1 MALLTEHPLG
11 WADARH
17 VVFADSAPSRRA
29 PLNFGGSTAAIQ
41 STGPSLSP
49 QQRSFVHWLF
59 REAGLNAELYREET
73 LARRLPACLRAVRAS
88 CVGGARNVIQN
99 DPFLLDR
106 AVSALVIGVT
116 SFFRDAQVFDELRG
130 RILPQL
136 ISSSNT
142 LRIWSAGCS
151 DGQELYSVAMLLD
164 EIGWLN
170 RADLLGTDCRPDA
183 LRRAAQGVY
192 SDDEV
197 SAIPG
202 ELSGAH
208 LLRGDAGW
216 QIRSRLRTV
225 IRWRSAD
232 LTHVIEPG
240 TWDLILCRNM
250 VMYLEPVVAHEVWI
264 NLARA
269 LRPGGFLVVGKAE
282 RPGSDQLAPVTRCV
296 FARKSGMSGY
306 PC

>member
-29 PLNFGGSTAAIQ
+29 PLNFGGSAAAVQ
-41 STGPSLSP
+41 PGGPALTP
-49 QQRSFVHWLF
+49 EQRAFVHWLF

-88 CVGGARNVIQN
+88 CLGGARNVIQN
-99 DPFLLDR
+99 DLFLLDR
-106 AVSALVIGVT
+106 AVAALVIGVT
-116 SFFRDAQVFDELRG
+116 SFFRDAHVFDELRG

-136 ISSSNT
+136 VGSSGT

-170 RADLLGTDCRPDA
+170 RADLLGTDCRADA
-183 LRRAAQGVY
+183 LRRAAQGIY
-192 SDDEV
+192 SEDEV
-197 SAIPG
+197 CSIPG
-202 ELSGAH
+202 DLSRAH
-208 LLRGDAGW
+208 LLRVDAGW

-232 LTHVIEPG
+232 LTRVIEPG
-240 TWDLILCRNM
+240 AWDLILCRNM
-250 VMYLEPVVAHEVWI
+250 AMYLEPVVAHEVWMS
-264 NLARA
+264 LARA

-282 RPGSDQLAPVTRCV
+282 RPGSDQLAPAGRCV
-296 FARKSGMSGY
+296 FRRKSGMSGY
-306 PC
+306 PR